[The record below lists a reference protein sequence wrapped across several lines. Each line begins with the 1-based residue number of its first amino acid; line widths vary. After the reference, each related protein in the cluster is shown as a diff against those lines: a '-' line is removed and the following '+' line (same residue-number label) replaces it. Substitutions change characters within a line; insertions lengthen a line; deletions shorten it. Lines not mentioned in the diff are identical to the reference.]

1 MSTRERS
8 MERILAVRNKINKE
22 DTRRARRLTDM
33 LLRYDKV
40 VLRSRRTSIF
50 KHDIVA
56 ILEVHNM
63 SIAMPRTW
71 RVDVEGRV
79 HPPPIFGSVPRKRH

>member
-1 MSTRERS
+1 
-8 MERILAVRNKINKE
+8 MERILAVRNKTNINKE
-22 DTRRARRLTDM
+22 DTRRAQRLTDM
-33 LLRYDKV
+33 LLRYNKV
-40 VLRSRRTSIF
+40 MLRSRRTSIF
-50 KHDIVA
+50 KHDIVT

-79 HPPPIFGSVPRKRH
+79 HPRPIFGNVPRKRH